1 MEPFPVCLISDPHTP
16 HSSTHVFPFTR
27 WPICLFIKRNVFLY
41 SLLWHWV
48 ETGGSEDKEATWVQ
62 SLGREDPLEK
72 GMAIHFSILAWRV
85 PWTEEPGELQSIGS
99 QRVRHEWSDLTKQ
112 STLYPKS
119 ESLVLQS
126 VGCLY
131 TNEAR
136 FIKQVLIH
144 WFVMK
149 MVYLTIKTPKSP
161 TKTSQ
166 GS

>member
-1 MEPFPVCLISDPHTP
+1 MLRKSDGFPILTVSTERVYYIIPWSSQVALVVKNPPANAGDIRGNFDPWVGKIPWRTAWQT
-16 HSSTHVFPFTR
+16 HSS
-27 WPICLFIKRNVFLY
+27 
-41 SLLWHWV
+41 
-48 ETGGSEDKEATWVQ
+48 
-62 SLGREDPLEK
+62 
-72 GMAIHFSILAWRV
+72 ILV

-149 MVYLTIKTPKSP
+149 MVYLTIKTPMSP
-161 TKTSQ
+161 TKTKP
-166 GS
+166 GILI